1 MCGIRPWQSGYHLR
15 QLIFT
20 YTTHQ
25 FFRLGN
31 RCLDVKNF
39 KMAALSCRSIFNSC
53 FLLRPMQR
61 CLVTKLATDQDVKK
75 EKKRKKMEARKE
87 M

>member
-1 MCGIRPWQSGYHLR
+1 MRHKTVAIWVPFATIDFYLHN
-15 QLIFT
+15 
-20 YTTHQ
+20 TH
-25 FFRLGN
+25 FFRWRN

-53 FLLRPMQR
+53 FLLHPMQR
-61 CLVTKLATDQDVKK
+61 RLVTKLATDQDVKK